1 MSGCVNRF
9 RGIDLMLVFS
19 TGLIL
24 DIKRRLPRILSASL
38 DLSEVPEERILKSDA
53 EM

>member
-1 MSGCVNRF
+1 
-9 RGIDLMLVFS
+9 MLVFS
-19 TGLIL
+19 TGFIGLIL

>member
-24 DIKRRLPRILSASL
+24 DIKRLSRILSASL

>member
-1 MSGCVNRF
+1 MSGCVNRS
-9 RGIDLMLVFS
+9 RGVDLMLVLFS

-24 DIKRRLPRILSASL
+24 DIKRLSRILSASL